1 MSPGSNMRRG
11 RKSRQQSPAQTAA
24 VKPGMPG
31 GRYRPLSESDEKQI
45 HQTVLSVLEN
55 IGMGDPIPIVKD
67 CALKRGCFIN
77 EHGRLCFPRALVED
91 VIANTPKNAMLMGRE
106 PKHDLE
112 IGGNRVHTYGGGEAV
127 NMLDIGASS
136 YRPSTLPDIYDAARL
151 TDQMANIHAFSRLV
165 VATEIED
172 QLICDLNSAY
182 VSAAGTSKHL
192 QLTFADAAHVQPTL
206 EMLYLIAGGKEKYH
220 ERPFANG
227 GGCPVISPLRYGR
240 DNSEVC
246 VESIKLGAPI
256 WVTVAPQA
264 GATAPAALAG
274 AVVQSVAEA
283 LAGLLMID
291 MVQPG
296 FPVVLGPWPFVSDLR
311 TGSFSGG
318 SGEEAVVSAA
328 AAQMVNFYG
337 LPSSVGAG
345 MTDSK
350 LPDYQAGY
358 EKALAIALAAQS
370 GCNDVS
376 ECSGML
382 GSLMALSLESLVI
395 DNDLLGAVLRT
406 VRGIEVNEETLSYKV
421 IEQVVHGEGHFL
433 RNQQTLDLMRSG
445 YEYPALADRG
455 TVEEWQAAGS
465 PDIRQQAGNRV
476 KSILSSHYPQYI
488 DPATDAKIRARFPI
502 LLSPEDMHA
511 GSERW

>member
-1 MSPGSNMRRG
+1 MRRG
-11 RKSRQQSPAQTAA
+11 RKSRLDNTATASA
-24 VKPGMPG
+24 VQPGMPG
-31 GRYRPLSESDEKQI
+31 GRYRPLTESDEKQI
-45 HQTVLSVLEN
+45 HQTILDVLEN
-55 IGMGDPIPIVKD
+55 IGMGDPIPIVKE
-67 CALKRGCFIN
+67 CALKRGCSIN
-77 EHGRLCFPRALVED
+77 EDGRLCFPRSLVED
-91 VIANTPKNAMLMGRE
+91 VISSTPKNIQLMGRD
-106 PKHDLE
+106 PKHDME
-112 IGGNRVHTYGGGEAV
+112 VGGTRVHTYGGGEAV
-127 NMLDIGASS
+127 NMLDVGAST
-136 YRPSTLPDIYDAARL
+136 YRPSTLLDIYDAARL
-151 TDQMANIHAFSRLV
+151 TDQMSNIHAFSRLV

-172 QLICDLNSAY
+172 QLSCDINSAY
-182 VSAAGTSKHL
+182 VSAAGTNKHL
-192 QLTFADAAHVQPTL
+192 QLTFAEASHVQPTL
-206 EMLYLIAGGKEKYH
+206 EMLYMIAGGKEKYH

-256 WVTVAPQA
+256 WVIVAPQA

-291 MVQPG
+291 VVKPG

-311 TGSFSGG
+311 SGSFTGG

-328 AAQMVNFYG
+328 AAQMVNFYD

-370 GCNDVS
+370 GCNNVS
-376 ECSGML
+376 ESSGML

-421 IEQVVHGEGHFL
+421 IKEVVRGEGHYL
-433 RNQQTLDLMRSG
+433 RNPQTLDLMRSG
-445 YEYPALADRG
+445 YEYPALADRQ
-455 TVEEWQAAGS
+455 TVEEWQGAGS
-465 PDIRQQAGNRV
+465 PDIRQQAGKRV

-488 DPATDAKIRARFPI
+488 DPATDAKIREAFPI
-502 LLSPEDMHA
+502 RLASAHMHA
-511 GSERW
+511 GSDRW

>member
-1 MSPGSNMRRG
+1 MRRG
-11 RKSRQQSPAQTAA
+11 RKSRQEHPVVASAI
-24 VKPGMPG
+24 KPGMPG
-31 GRYRPLSESDEKQI
+31 GRFRPLTGPDEEQI
-45 HQTVLSVLEN
+45 HQTILNVLEN
-55 IGMGDPIPIVKD
+55 IGMGDPIPIVKER
-67 CALKRGCFIN
+67 ALERGCFMN

-91 VIANTPKNAMLMGRE
+91 VIAKAPKNVRLMGRD

-112 IGGNRVHTYGGGEAV
+112 IGGHRVHTYGGGEAV
-127 NMLDIGASS
+127 NMLDVGAST
-136 YRPSTLPDIYDAARL
+136 YRPSTLLDIYDAARL

-172 QLICDLNSAY
+172 QLSCDINSAY
-182 VSAAGTSKHL
+182 ASAAGTSKHL

-206 EMLYLIAGGKEKYH
+206 EMLYMIAGGKDKYH

-246 VESIKLGAPI
+246 VESIKFGAPI
-256 WVTVAPQA
+256 WVIVAPQA

-274 AVVQSVAEA
+274 SVVQSVAEA

-291 MVQPG
+291 VVEPG

-311 TGSFSGG
+311 SGSFTGG

-370 GCNDVS
+370 GCNNVS
-376 ECSGML
+376 ESSGML

-395 DNDLLGAVLRT
+395 DNDLLGAVMRT

-433 RNQQTLDLMRSG
+433 RNRQTLELMRSG
-445 YEYPALADRG
+445 YEYPALADRS

-465 PDIRQQAGNRV
+465 PDIRQQAGKRV

-488 DPATDAKIRARFPI
+488 DPLTDAKIRERFPI
-502 LLSPEDMHA
+502 RLATENMRA
-511 GSERW
+511 GSGRW

>member
-1 MSPGSNMRRG
+1 MRRG
-11 RKSRQQSPAQTAA
+11 RKSRQENSATNSAIR
-24 VKPGMPG
+24 PGMPG
-31 GRYRPLSESDEKQI
+31 GRYRPLTESDEKKI
-45 HQTVLSVLEN
+45 HSTILDVLEN
-55 IGMGDPIPIVKD
+55 IGMGDPIPIVREN
-67 CALKRGCFIN
+67 ALQRGCVIN
-77 EHGRLCFPRALVED
+77 SRGRLCFPRALVED
-91 VIANTPKNAMLMGRE
+91 VIAHAPKNVQLLGRDT
-106 PKHDLE
+106 KHDME
-112 IGGNRVHTYGGGEAV
+112 IGGQRVHTYGGGEAV
-127 NMLDIGASS
+127 NMLDVGAST
-136 YRPSTLPDIYDAARL
+136 YRPSTLLDIYDAARL
-151 TDQMANIHAFSRLV
+151 TDKMANIHAFSRLV

-172 QLICDLNSAY
+172 QLACDINSAY

-206 EMLYLIAGGKEKYH
+206 EMLYMIAGGKEKYL

-256 WVTVAPQA
+256 WIIVAPQA

-274 AVVQSVAEA
+274 SVVQSVAEA

-291 MVQPG
+291 VVKPG

-311 TGSFSGG
+311 TGSFTGG

-358 EKALAIALAAQS
+358 EKALAIALAAQA
-370 GCNDVS
+370 GCNNVS
-376 ECSGML
+376 ESSGML

-395 DNDLLGAVLRT
+395 DNDLLGAVMRT

-421 IEQVVHGEGHFL
+421 IEQVVQGEGHYL
-433 RNQQTLDLMRSG
+433 RNPQTLDLMRSG
-445 YEYPALADRG
+445 YEYPSLADRS
-455 TVEEWQAAGS
+455 TVEEWQAGGS
-465 PDIRQQAGNRV
+465 PDIREQAGKRV
-476 KSILSSHYPQYI
+476 KSILSGHYPEYI
-488 DPATDAKIRARFPI
+488 DAATDAKIRTTFPI
-502 LLSPEDMHA
+502 RLAPEHMRA
-511 GSERW
+511 GSGRW